1 MLRRER
7 DGSGSGSY
15 GTGID
20 HCGTGTGSE
29 QRTCPVQNSNLATGV
44 RSGLMALLKLI
55 LDDVLGT
62 KNGGLEMT

>member
-1 MLRRER
+1 VEATGPGLTTAGPGR
-7 DGSGSGSY
+7 DR
-15 GTGID
+15 
-20 HCGTGTGSE
+20 E